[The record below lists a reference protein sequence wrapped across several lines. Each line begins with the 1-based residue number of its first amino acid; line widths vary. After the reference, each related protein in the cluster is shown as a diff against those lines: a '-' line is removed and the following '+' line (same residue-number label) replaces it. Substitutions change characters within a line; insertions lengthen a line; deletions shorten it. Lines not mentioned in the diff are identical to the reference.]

1 MILLTRDGDVALN
14 AGPAL
19 PGSAALAHHRLADG
33 SGAAAGHRLEPAAQL
48 PDEPPVRADTSCAFA
63 ALPVNLRFVAKHVLW
78 YVPFLGQDMAMTGM
92 IFINRSRHTEA
103 VKHLVLA
110 GERIR
115 QDANLVAFP

>member
-1 MILLTRDGDVALN
+1 MLAQRYRTPRHWRIT
-14 AGPAL
+14 
-19 PGSAALAHHRLADG
+19 GSRRAV
-33 SGAAAGHRLEPAAQL
+33 EPL
-48 PDEPPVRADTSCAFA
+48 PDIDWSRPRSFLMNHQSALDTSCAFA
-63 ALPVNLRFVAKHVLW
+63 ALPVNLRFEAKHVLQ

-115 QDANLVAFP
+115 QDANLLAFP